1 MKKFP
6 FKILFL
12 CLLLP
17 PICYLLS
24 IQGLEGYLK
33 TREISYL
40 RQILVQ
46 DQEALFEGRYSV
58 REEVSRNINDYLS
71 HGLKYNLGIRT
82 RILVKTGDDHILY
95 PTQYNK
101 DIGETDKG
109 HDSFA
114 LPRESLNYTDVAAE
128 NFRILN
134 DGLVLSVDVR
144 IKHNGWLSNGILM
157 TYVFL
162 SLWILRVFIRK
173 GLRESEK
180 QETKQRALIE
190 DLSRRLRDTETGIRD
205 VKTKEA
211 RFQGRISE
219 LKKDKKEL
227 SKDVDGLLEEVEKL
241 EVGLKDQSH
250 QKQKMEME
258 VLKLRD
264 QLNDI
269 KSKSEKPKHKKKKK
283 EAINKRFKL
292 LYKNL
297 DFTNRAI
304 DGFLGLTEE
313 FRLKA
318 EEIIHRINQNASS
331 VSVKRKVFGKGGK
344 LNVLET
350 DFSYSGRIYFQ
361 KDSGSK
367 IRIVAIGTKNTQER
381 DLTYLEGM
389 K

>member
-109 HDSFA
+109 DDSFA

>member
-109 HDSFA
+109 DDSFA

-227 SKDVDGLLEEVEKL
+227 AKDVDGLLEEVEKL